1 MIMRAP
7 EYMPPTPIPAMA
19 LPMMRTMLL
28 GARAQ
33 IKEPISKMPIA
44 AKNVP
49 LTLGEMSI
57 KDEES
62 ERKNTL
68 KVL

>member
-1 MIMRAP
+1 MIMRVP

-19 LPMMRTMLL
+19 LPTMRTMLL

-33 IKEPISKMPIA
+33 IKEPISKTPIA